1 MPAIC
6 HRKARHNAKNYA
18 KNQPRTTIMNQQ
30 DRLTDLEIRLTHQ
43 DDTIDQLNRVIAD
56 QQQRLTRLE
65 LALQRLAA
73 EQQDLKDGLA
83 PDIVDQ
89 PPPHY

>member
-1 MPAIC
+1 
-6 HRKARHNAKNYA
+6 
-18 KNQPRTTIMNQQ
+18 MNQQ
-30 DRLTDLEIRLTHQ
+30 ERLTDLEIRLTHQ
-43 DDTIDQLNRVIAD
+43 DDTIDQLNHVIAD
-56 QQQRLTRLE
+56 QQQRLARLE

-73 EQQDLKDGLA
+73 EQQDFKEGLS